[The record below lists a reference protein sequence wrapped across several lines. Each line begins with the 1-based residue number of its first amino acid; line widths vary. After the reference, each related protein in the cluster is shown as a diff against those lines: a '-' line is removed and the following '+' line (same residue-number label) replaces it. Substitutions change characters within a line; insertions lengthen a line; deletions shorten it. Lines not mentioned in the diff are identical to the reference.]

1 MEGVSPTII
10 ISQRRKLVSSSVHRL
25 VAKRITALYREHRV
39 IARGGNQ
46 DGTTTFLKSNACRSI
61 ILVVTVI
68 TITSIVE
75 KHVRLI
81 VQKKSKKTCVNW
93 PPKSVLAATTPTV
106 GTTTRENEVAG
117 NSTTV
122 AAAATATTSKLN
134 NNASK
139 DVTED
144 LRHASP
150 NHLKQS
156 KNRSRQKCA
165 SYRAKPETAEQ
176 QNCGTTTTELTACA
190 RASLMVDAAGTRTI
204 SHRSNSVGKIVETR
218 KMRALF
224 LRSSDLATPSTNSS
238 ITTHVLILACRSSM
252 EVARVTTTD
261 SRIRRPANKGA
272 NEWYPPKKYPFK
284 RRHLQVSTVERFAVL
299 TTMTSFS
306 RNAPHERR
314 DVLRTSRSRKLHGQ
328 PFRFLLQSDQSSV
341 HSVHVH
347 RLWREWQSF
356 QQRRAVREAVWQIQR
371 TRYFVVIGT
380 VAVLIVWGA
389 DVCNMPREEGPCK
402 GYFVKYYY
410 EKSVGR
416 CAQFAYGGCGGTGNR
431 FSSNEEC
438 ESICVTHEEK
448 RSNVTS
454 TAVCE
459 LPVDTG
465 SCQDGYHKRWYFDN
479 ARGECIAFLFS
490 GCGGNLNNFKTFQS
504 CVDFCKD
511 YLTVTQP
518 PVGPQDHP
526 CQAHFDECA
535 TLRCPYGIEA
545 YVDDNQCNRCQCQ
558 NPCSKVDCPPNS
570 QCAIDINRNRT
581 TSEDPDF
588 IAVCRESKN
597 ETVPPPGRS
606 DPVDFSQQRRGMSD
620 AGTPRGD
627 QLRTGVQERRRLF
640 FAA

>member
-1 MEGVSPTII
+1 
-10 ISQRRKLVSSSVHRL
+10 L
-25 VAKRITALYREHRV
+25 
-39 IARGGNQ
+39 
-46 DGTTTFLKSNACRSI
+46 
-61 ILVVTVI
+61 
-68 TITSIVE
+68 
-75 KHVRLI
+75 
-81 VQKKSKKTCVNW
+81 
-93 PPKSVLAATTPTV
+93 
-106 GTTTRENEVAG
+106 
-117 NSTTV
+117 
-122 AAAATATTSKLN
+122 
-134 NNASK
+134 
-139 DVTED
+139 
-144 LRHASP
+144 
-150 NHLKQS
+150 
-156 KNRSRQKCA
+156 QKCA

-218 KMRALF
+218 KVLATTVLGDSSSIFDGFKMRALF

-238 ITTHVLILACRSSM
+238 ITTHVLILACRSST

-261 SRIRRPANKGA
+261 SQIRRPASKGA
-272 NEWYPPKKYPFK
+272 NERYPPKKYPFK
-284 RRHLQVSTVERFAVL
+284 RRHLQVSTVERFAVP
-299 TTMTSFS
+299 TRISFS

-347 RLWREWQSF
+347 RLWWERQSF

-454 TAVCE
+454 TGEYLNHRLVFFLLGDGRIKCTNCSLAVCE

-518 PVGPQDHP
+518 RKFVVSVLVTLHTKRTRCQFGTMLSFIITPTHVAFSRWISGHLLFLCSGGSPRSPVSSTFRRVRHLEVSLRHRGVRRRQPMQQVPVPKPLQQGGLPSELAMCHRYQQKQDH
-526 CQAHFDECA
+526 
-535 TLRCPYGIEA
+535 
-545 YVDDNQCNRCQCQ
+545 
-558 NPCSKVDCPPNS
+558 
-570 QCAIDINRNRT
+570 
-581 TSEDPDF
+581 
-588 IAVCRESKN
+588 
-597 ETVPPPGRS
+597 
-606 DPVDFSQQRRGMSD
+606 QRRSRFH
-620 AGTPRGD
+620 RG
-627 QLRTGVQERRRLF
+627 L
-640 FAA
+640 